1 MATTAPVP
9 RGITAKN
16 RKHLASL
23 YMRINGPFSVQE
35 ASEVLSFPTTRTQRF
50 LAYLAEKGWLARVL

>member
-35 ASEVLSFPTTRTQRF
+35 ASEALLVSDHPDSEIPRLPCR
-50 LAYLAEKGWLARVL
+50 EGVARARL